1 MRKTFK
7 QIWRSLRISL
17 IKTLA
22 DDGVSIIAHVSFRNK
37 DEFKIFS
44 KSLPYDAVI
53 YDVSVEESLDEK
65 MLILNQVKTE
75 KNQ

>member
-7 QIWRSLRISL
+7 QIWRGLRISL

-22 DDGVSIIAHVSFRNK
+22 DDGVSIIAHISFRNE
-37 DEFKIFS
+37 DEFKIFA
-44 KSLPYDAVI
+44 KSYPIDTVV
-53 YDVSVEESLDEK
+53 YDVSFEENLDEK
-65 MLILNQVKTE
+65 KLIVSKVKTE